1 MDHDA
6 AEKTEREKRH
16 IRAHVKQEQINAF
29 RFYGISIAEMDRQE
43 LLGVICF
50 LIDHPRAFVRDVVR
64 KDVTV

>member
-6 AEKTEREKRH
+6 AEKLEREKRH

-29 RFYGISIAEMDRQE
+29 RFYGVSIAEMDRQE

-50 LIDHPRAFVRDVVR
+50 LINHPQAYVRGVVRDAV
-64 KDVTV
+64 